1 MDRYLLN
8 FDLQNLPAEETE
20 TIVIGS
26 GLAGISTA
34 LQLTNL
40 GIKPLIVSK
49 KPLKESNSF
58 LAQGGIAA
66 AVGKDDDTDLHFL
79 DTINAGKGL
88 CIDRNVRILVEEG
101 VERVVDLITKGV
113 PFDRNES
120 GEIKLTREA
129 AHSKNRVLHVK
140 DQTGKEIGKTLWNI
154 LKDKKVK
161 LENEYILEE
170 ILTDENKFV
179 GVIVSNKEKLKF
191 IKAKSIVIAT
201 GGYSPL
207 YLRNTSAYKI
217 SGDAISIAYR
227 AGCILKDM
235 EFIQFHPTSINIPDS
250 PAYLISEAV
259 RGEGA
264 FLVDEDGNRFI
275 DELSPRDEVAR
286 AIFNKEKEGKK
297 VFLDISP
304 ILQKNIDFKKRFPTI
319 YKLLKHYNLENETK
333 IPVSPA
339 AHYSIG
345 GIEAQAN
352 GKTNVEGIFAVG
364 EASCTGV
371 HGANRLASNSL
382 LECVVFGFKTAYSV
396 YIYNMHNSLKGDF
409 NVKNKINLP
418 DKKMDKNERHEILY
432 KIKKTMWEKVGLIR
446 NEENLYFALNDI
458 ESIENLL
465 NKYQNNKYL
474 KELVILSK
482 AVIKTALNRKESR
495 GVHYRSDYPQEYE
508 EYKKHSKIKEN
519 FKIKLEVK

>member
-304 ILQKNIDFKKRFPTI
+304 ILQKNIDFKERFPTI

>member
-8 FDLQNLPAEETE
+8 FNIQNIPFEETE
-20 TIVIGS
+20 TIIIGS

-49 KPLKESNSF
+49 KTLNESNSF

-66 AVGKDDDTDLHFL
+66 AIGKDDDTDLHFL

-101 VERVVDLITKGV
+101 VERVVDLITYGV
-113 PFDRNES
+113 PFDKNKN

-129 AHSKNRVLHVK
+129 AHSKSRVLHVK
-140 DQTGKEIGKTLWNI
+140 DQTGKEIGKTLWEI
-154 LKDKKVK
+154 LKDRKIKI
-161 LENEYILEE
+161 ENEYILEE
-170 ILTDENKFV
+170 ILTDENRFI

-191 IKAKSIVIAT
+191 IKAKSIVIST

-235 EFIQFHPTSINIPDS
+235 EFIQFHPTAINIPNE
-250 PAYLISEAV
+250 PAFLISEAV

-264 FLVDEDGNRFI
+264 ILIDEDGNRFI

-297 VFLDISP
+297 VYLDISP
-304 ILQKNIDFKKRFPTI
+304 ILDKNIDFKERFPTI
-319 YKLLKHYNLENETK
+319 YKLLKHYNLDKKTK

-352 GKTNVEGIFAVG
+352 GKTNIEGLFAVG

-382 LECVVFGFKTAYSV
+382 LECIVFGFKTAYSV
-396 YIYNMHNSLKGDF
+396 YTYNMHNKLNKNIKLK
-409 NVKNKINLP
+409 NLIQQNG
-418 DKKMDKNERHEILY
+418 KEMEKSERHEILL
-432 KIKKTMWEKVGLIR
+432 KIKNIMWNKVGLIR
-446 NEENLYFALNDI
+446 NENTLNSALEEI
-458 ESIENLL
+458 ESIEILL

-474 KELVILSK
+474 KEFAILSK
-482 AVIKTALNRKESR
+482 AVIKSALNRKESR
-495 GVHYRSDYPQEYE
+495 GVHYRSDFPQENE
-508 EYKKHSKIKEN
+508 KYKKHSKIKKD

>member
-1 MDRYLLN
+1 MERFILN
-8 FDLQNLPAEETE
+8 FDTEKIPEEKTE
-20 TIVIGS
+20 TIVVGS

-40 GIKPLIVSK
+40 GVNPLIISK
-49 KPLKESNSF
+49 KPLNQSNSF

-66 AVGKDDDTDLHFL
+66 AIGKDDDTDLHFL
-79 DTINAGKGL
+79 DTLKAGKGL

-101 VERVVDLITKGV
+101 VERVVDLITYGV
-113 PFDRNES
+113 PFDRDSKGN
-120 GEIKLTREA
+120 IKLTREA

-140 DQTGKEIGKTLWNI
+140 DQTGKEIGKTLWNT
-154 LKDKKVK
+154 LKEKKVK
-161 LENEYILEE
+161 IENEYFLEE
-170 ILTDENKFV
+170 ILTDENRFV
-179 GVIVSNKEKLKF
+179 GVIVGNSKTLKV
-191 IKAKSIVIAT
+191 IWAKSIVIAT
-201 GGYSPL
+201 GGYSPI

-217 SGDAISIAYR
+217 SGDAISIAFR
-227 AGCILKDM
+227 AGCTLKDM
-235 EFIQFHPTSINIPDS
+235 EFVQFHPTAISILDE

-264 FLVDEDGNRFI
+264 FLIDENGERFI

-286 AIFNKEKEGKK
+286 AIFNKEMEGHR

-304 ILQKNIDFKKRFPTI
+304 LLKKNINFQERFPTI
-319 YKLLKHYNLENETK
+319 YNLLKHYKLENETK

-345 GIEAQAN
+345 GIESQAN
-352 GKTNVEGIFAVG
+352 GKTNVEGLFAVG

-382 LECVVFGFKTAYSV
+382 LECIVFGFKTAYSV
-396 YIYNMHNSLKGDF
+396 YTYNMHNNLKNHLKF
-409 NVKNKINLP
+409 KNSIENKSFH
-418 DKKMDKNERHEILY
+418 MDSKTRKELLF
-432 KIKKTMWEKVGLIR
+432 KIKKLMWENVGLIR
-446 NEENLYFALNDI
+446 NEETLNYGLKEV
-458 ESIENLL
+458 ESIENYL

-474 KELVILSK
+474 KELAILSK
-482 AVIKTALNRKESR
+482 AVIKSALKRKESR
-495 GVHYRSDYPQEYE
+495 GVHYRSDFPNERE
-508 EYKKHSKIKEN
+508 EFKKHSKIEKN